1 MNHGYGYR
9 SEQRLRKENQDA
21 FGAFRLGTWEF
32 AIVCDGM
39 GGHAGG
45 AHASTLAVRTVVEAL
60 QADALQVDDGDVPG
74 IRAALVRA
82 IEAANRAI
90 YEASR
95 RNYRLSGMGT
105 TLVAALIEPDA
116 EPGRARVHI
125 AHVGDSRAWKIRH
138 GEARALTRDHTMANL
153 FVDNDLLAA
162 EDAASHP
169 EAHVLSRSLG
179 VERHVDVELAD
190 IVWVDDGDRI
200 VLTSDGVHGPLGSSA
215 LAHLDWSNPMAGAEG
230 AIASVERAN
239 GDDNATVV
247 AWGWGVSSPTAPY
260 TSLTDAELTTPTAT
274 ASPFLDEPTAAD
286 AGPTSATA
294 ATVGTAGTSPSAG
307 NTARTVATD
316 LGISAAPGPL
326 APVPSIRSTP
336 TPPPPTMAST
346 RRTRLRVMALSGV
359 TLTVLAAGIVHWTRR
374 PTEAPRET
382 IAVTPP
388 QPVPEVATAPPPPP
402 GEPAAAAS
410 AEPTP
415 ATASADAAAEPGL
428 VPTEPARPA
437 SPEAAPLESTAAVPP
452 AQGPSPNAEAS
463 PERAAGADAQPTAPP
478 STPPNA
484 QTPSSTAIADEA
496 PTPPSAAPRAA
507 AASAPP
513 APPAAVAGAA
523 AAGVK
528 PLRPLRALDATRTPA
543 RPSSLAYLVHDAGAA
558 AQGAFFD
565 PELPTA
571 PTRPPAIATRYA
583 DTAPRGPAQAQAIR
597 QVRDEQCA
605 EALRTVDDAMQRSLD
620 HATLYRTVWYC
631 FNEVHQTR
639 LAAAVAN
646 SFEEFVPLLVHF
658 QGRLPTNGTATWN
671 LAAGGGI
678 EARLERYLA
687 DNGPRSMQD
696 VALDLLGEGTV
707 ADHLGADLLLE
718 AAAAV
723 AASRLEAV
731 DASVVDMWAR
741 RVFVVTRAMEGNVG
755 ELVRQYRP
763 DVARAVDDLLF
774 EATGG
779 DAAVKALEAGE
790 PNSFVPGEVARAQ
803 AAALDAVGHTLPNFE
818 GASEARRVGTY
829 TVPVEVVVPVTT
841 TEIVATTAPQSGR
854 TGASTVTRA
863 FRSSPGTRTLVVR
876 PSAPE
881 PPPAPTPAPEAP
893 AAPAAAPPP
902 PPLRP
907 EDMTIK
913 VYKARKPER

>member
-21 FGAFRLGTWEF
+21 FGAFRIGTWEF

-45 AHASTLAVRTVVEAL
+45 AHASTLAVRTVVEVL
-60 QADALQVDDGDVPG
+60 QAEALRLDDGDALA
-74 IRAALVRA
+74 IRAALVKA

-105 TLVAALIEPDA
+105 TIVAALIEPDA

-138 GEARALTRDHTMANL
+138 GEARAITRDHTMANL

-179 VERHVDVELAD
+179 VERHVEVDLAE

-230 AIASVERAN
+230 AMASVERAN
-239 GDDNATVV
+239 GDDNATLV
-247 AWGWGVSSPTAPY
+247 AWGWGVTGPTAPY

-274 ASPFLDEPTAAD
+274 ASPFLDELTAS
-286 AGPTSATA
+286 GTIPTSATS
-294 ATVGTAGTSPSAG
+294 ATSVTARTAPSAG

-316 LGISAAPGPL
+316 LGISAAPPPL
-326 APVPSIRSTP
+326 APIPAIRSAP
-336 TPPPPTMAST
+336 TPPPPVGT
-346 RRTRLRVMALSGV
+346 RRQRLRVMALSGV
-359 TLTVLAAGIVHWTRR
+359 TLTVLAAGIVQITRQPAE
-374 PTEAPRET
+374 PTRET
-382 IAVTPP
+382 IEVTPP
-388 QPVPEVATAPPPPP
+388 QPLPDVATAPPPPP
-402 GEPAAAAS
+402 GEAPVAADAAS
-410 AEPTP
+410 QDPMTAPAPAPDPTEAPEADGAAPSSDATSAPPQAAESATTPPVAPGTEPTP
-415 ATASADAAAEPGL
+415 PKPTPAGAAVAPSAPPPS
-428 VPTEPARPA
+428 PTTGPA
-437 SPEAAPLESTAAVPP
+437 SSPP
-452 AQGPSPNAEAS
+452 P
-463 PERAAGADAQPTAPP
+463 
-478 STPPNA
+478 
-484 QTPSSTAIADEA
+484 
-496 PTPPSAAPRAA
+496 PPSA
-507 AASAPP
+507 S
-513 APPAAVAGAA
+513 GAA
-523 AAGVK
+523 AGGPSK
-528 PLRPLRALDATRTPA
+528 PLRPLRSLDATRTPA
-543 RPSSLAYLVHDAGAA
+543 RPSSLAYLIHDASAE

-565 PELPTA
+565 PEIPTA

-605 EALRTVDDAMQRSLD
+605 DALRTVDDAMQRSLD

-631 FNEVHQTR
+631 FNEVHQSR
-639 LAAAVAN
+639 LTAAVAN
-646 SFEEFVPLLVHF
+646 SFQEFEPLLVHF

-671 LAAGGGI
+671 LAAPGGI

-687 DNGPRSMQD
+687 DAGARSMQD

-718 AAAAV
+718 ASAAV
-723 AASRLEAV
+723 AASRSETV
-731 DASVVDMWAR
+731 DAPLVDMWAR

-755 ELVRQYRP
+755 ELVREYRP

-790 PNSFVPGEVARAQ
+790 ANSFVPGEVARAQ
-803 AAALDAVGHTLPNFE
+803 AAALAAVGHKLPNFE
-818 GASEARRVGTY
+818 GASEARLVGTY

-841 TEIVATTAPQSGR
+841 TEIVATSAPSSDR
-854 TGASTVTRA
+854 TGSSTVTRA

-876 PSAPE
+876 PGAPEGPEAPPSAPAVPPTPATTQ
-881 PPPAPTPAPEAP
+881 PPPATA
-893 AAPAAAPPP
+893 
-902 PPLRP
+902 LRP

-913 VYKARKPER
+913 VYKARKPDR